1 MRRFV
6 WFGPGLVVMLA
17 MAVTLVAAPMA
28 IRNIQTSLLAADV
41 RIAQARLDS
50 SGTLEQINISARAIA
65 DATLPG
71 VVHITARSPG
81 LATGAGWVYDASG
94 HIITN
99 SHVVRD
105 ADPSS
110 IRVETYDGRVKRAE
124 IVGVDAATDLA
135 VLKIDVDTAAFAL
148 RRATSEPVHVG
159 DRVYAFGSPFGIKFS
174 MSEGIVSGLGRSEA
188 AGFLGVLGGYTNFIQ
203 TDAAMNPGNSG
214 GPLINA
220 EGRVIGMNTAI
231 ANSVPETSDGRPFQ
245 GQSAGIGFAMPLETI
260 ESVAD
265 QLIESPTVL
274 RGYLGIQLAPLAAI
288 GMSAIE
294 DLGYEG
300 PGVIVGRVEAGHPA
314 ASAGLLRGDVIVSI
328 DDRSTPDPDVLR
340 SFVSIKKPGDTVKI
354 KLWRLPKLEG
364 GAKGEGSFV
373 ELPVKL
379 GAAYFVDRLVY
390 IPGSENMSRAEILQ
404 KVTEL
409 DKRER

>member
-6 WFGPGLVVMLA
+6 WFGPGLVVLLA
-17 MAVTLVAAPMA
+17 MTVTLLAAPMA
-28 IRNIQTSLLAADV
+28 MRNIQTSLLAADV
-41 RIAQARLDS
+41 RVAQARLDA

-65 DATLPG
+65 DSTLPG
-71 VVHITARSPG
+71 VVHITARAPG
-81 LATGAGWVYDASG
+81 LSTGAGWFYDATG
-94 HIITN
+94 HIVTN

-105 ADPSS
+105 ANPNS
-110 IRVETYDGRVKRAE
+110 IRVEFYDGRVKRAE
-124 IVGVDAATDLA
+124 VVGVDLATDIA
-135 VLKIDVDTAAFAL
+135 VLKVDVDTTPFVL
-148 RRATSEPVHVG
+148 RRATNGPVHVG

-220 EGRVIGMNTAI
+220 DGRVVGMNTAI
-231 ANSVPETSDGRPFQ
+231 ANSVPETNDGRPFQ

-274 RGYLGIQLAPLAAI
+274 RGYLGISLAPL
-288 GMSAIE
+288 MSMRQSRLE

-300 PGVIVGRVEAGHPA
+300 PGVVVGRVEPGHPA
-314 ASAGLLRGDVIVSI
+314 ASAGLVPGDVIISI

-340 SFVSIKKPGDTVKI
+340 SFVSIKKPGDTVKV
-354 KLWRLPKLEG
+354 KVWR
-364 GAKGEGSFV
+364 KGPEDAVGTMTEV
-373 ELPVKL
+373 PVKL
-379 GAAYFVDRLVY
+379 GGAYFSDRLVY
-390 IPGSENMSRAEILQ
+390 IPGSENMTRAEML
-404 KVTEL
+404 
-409 DKRER
+409 ERAVGAGQVAE

>member
-6 WFGPGLVVMLA
+6 WFGPGLVVLLA
-17 MAVTLVAAPMA
+17 MAVTLAAAPLAM
-28 IRNIQTSLLAADV
+28 RNIQTSMLAADV
-41 RIAQARLDS
+41 RIAQARLDA
-50 SGTLEQINISARAIA
+50 SGILEQLNMSSRAIA

-81 LATGAGWVYDASG
+81 LSTGAGWFYDAAG
-94 HIITN
+94 HVITN

-105 ADPSS
+105 ANPSS
-110 IRVETYDGRVKRAE
+110 IRVELYDGRVKRAE
-124 IVGVDAATDLA
+124 VVGMDLATDIA
-135 VLKIDVDTAAFAL
+135 VLKLDVDTEAFAL
-148 RRATSEPVHVG
+148 RRATNAPVHIG

-188 AGFLGVLGGYTNFIQ
+188 AGFLGVMGGYTNFIQ

-231 ANSVPETSDGRPFQ
+231 ANSIPETNDGRPFQ

-274 RGYLGIQLAPLAAI
+274 RGYLGISLAPLLA
-288 GMSAIE
+288 MRQDLLD
-294 DLGYEG
+294 DLGYDG
-300 PGVIVGRVEAGHPA
+300 PGVIVRRVEEGHPA
-314 ASAGLLRGDVIVSI
+314 ASAGLQAGDVIMSI
-328 DDRSTPDPDVLR
+328 DGRTTPDPDVLR
-340 SFVSIKKPGDTVKI
+340 SFVSIKRPGDTVKV
-354 KLWRLPKLEG
+354 KLMRKPGDAPAAEM
-364 GAKGEGSFV
+364 EI
-373 ELPVKL
+373 PVKL
-379 GAAYFVDRLVY
+379 GAAYFVRGLVY
-390 IPGSENMSRAEILQ
+390 IPGSENMTRAEIMSKVAELQ
-404 KVTEL
+404 QKAE
-409 DKRER
+409 